1 MVGLDKSKGRLDAL
15 AYEFLSAAVKA
26 GKNQYKMQKAD
37 IKAMRYPSAFPII
50 AV

>member
-1 MVGLDKSKGRLDAL
+1 MVGPDKSKGRPDAL
-15 AYEFLSAAVKA
+15 AYEFQPAAMQA
-26 GKNQYKMQKAD
+26 GKNQCNPQKAD